1 MHGDSPWGSLA
12 AWVRGWVSP
21 SMGTSLER
29 FGIMGTVSRDLYSS
43 MAMGLA
49 LALYTDA
56 AGEL

>member
-1 MHGDSPWGSLA
+1 
-12 AWVRGWVSP
+12 
-21 SMGTSLER
+21 MGTSLER